1 MRKLLLPLL
10 LCLPFLACAQT
21 YFYIN
26 TITVDPTAPT
36 VNDVVTISLHGDLSS
51 TGAYIV
57 SSNANVFG
65 TDVYVS
71 IVAADPGGFTVLV
84 PHTVNLTLG
93 MLPAGTYTIVMDSTV
108 GVWDM
113 ASQSEHVFVV
123 SGSNSVPSLENDG
136 LLVTTQYGQ
145 LSITATDGAAL
156 GQLDVLDAQGKVVLS
171 TQVAAA
177 RFDAAL
183 GTNAPGVYVVR
194 LAERGVLR
202 KVLVE

>member
-10 LCLPFLACAQT
+10 LCLPFLASAQT

-51 TGAYIV
+51 TGAYIAY
-57 SSNANVFG
+57 SNANVVG
-65 TDVYVS
+65 TNVYVS

-93 MLPAGTYTIVMDSTV
+93 ILPAGTYTIAMDSTV

-113 ASQSEHVFVV
+113 APQPEHVFVV

-136 LLVTTQYGQ
+136 LLVGMQHGQ
-145 LSITATDGAAL
+145 LSITATDGTAL
-156 GQLDVLDAQGKVVLS
+156 GQVDVLDAQGKVVLS
-171 TQVAAA
+171 TRSATS
-177 RFDAAL
+177 RFDASLA
-183 GTNAPGVYVVR
+183 TRAPGVYMVR
-194 LAERGVLR
+194 LAERGLLR
-202 KVLVE
+202 RVVVE